1 MEYVAVIGCFW
12 LASRFYRLLTDSSI
26 ICYIAG
32 KVVLLGRMTG
42 TVSLVAVINGMLR
55 SIDKKN
61 PGGY

>member
-12 LASRFYRLLTDSSI
+12 LVSRFYRLLIDSSI

-42 TVSLVAVINGMLR
+42 TVWLVAVINGMLR